1 MMRILAVLAVAAI
14 VAGAAIAAEATAE
27 RDVKLMG
34 DATFYSGEMTD
45 PGPPVAGGDA
55 RVFLNLTG
63 KPAQRMFEL
72 MGKAAD
78 QRGGACPEPGVTV
91 RRRGVLSCMKDA
103 QGHACYLAYDLING
117 KAIDQSAC

>member
-1 MMRILAVLAVAAI
+1 MRRMFTAAAVLLVATVTA
-14 VAGAAIAAEATAE
+14 AAEATAE
-27 RDVKLMG
+27 RDVKLSG

-45 PGPPVAGGDA
+45 PGPPVAGGEA

-72 MGKAAD
+72 MSKAAG
-78 QRGGACPEPGVTV
+78 QRGACSEPGVTV
-91 RRRGVLSCMKDA
+91 RKRGVLSCMKDA
-103 QGHACYLAYDLING
+103 QGYACYLAYDLKTG

>member
-1 MMRILAVLAVAAI
+1 MKRILSIAVLAITATAAVADT
-14 VAGAAIAAEATAE
+14 TAE
-27 RDVKLMG
+27 RDVKLSG

-72 MGKAAD
+72 MSKAAD
-78 QRGGACPEPGVTV
+78 QRGECSEPGVTV
-91 RRRGVLSCMKDA
+91 RKRGVLSCMKDA
-103 QGHACYLAYDLING
+103 QGYACYLAYDLKSG

>member
-1 MMRILAVLAVAAI
+1 MKLILLAALLATAAT
-14 VAGAAIAAEATAE
+14 AAAAEATAE
-27 RDVKLMG
+27 RDIPLSG

-45 PGPPVAGGDA
+45 PGPPVAGGEA

-63 KPAQRMFEL
+63 KAAQRMFDL

-78 QRGGACPEPGVTV
+78 QRGACSEPGVTV
-91 RRRGVLSCMKDA
+91 RKRGVLSCMKDA
-103 QGHACYLAYDLING
+103 QDYACYLAYDLKSG